1 MQHPY
6 LPHGLF
12 VTFEGP
18 EGSGKSTQIGLLDKH
33 LCDLGYEVLVT
44 REPGGT
50 PMGEELRRILM
61 ELRDEK
67 VAPESELLLFGA
79 SRAQHMCNVI
89 LPHLEKGGVVLC
101 DRFADSTTAYQ
112 GYARKLNMDF
122 IQRMHE
128 LTLYGRWP
136 DLTLLLDI
144 SVDES
149 ERRTQQRDGDTP
161 VDRFASENRA
171 FHFAVREGFLDLA
184 RHNQKR
190 FRVISADLTVDDVAA
205 RIREE
210 VSHVLR

>member
-6 LPHGLF
+6 LPRGLF

-18 EGSGKSTQIGLLDKH
+18 EGCGKTTQIGLLEKH
-33 LCDLGYEVLVT
+33 LRDLGYDVLVT

-61 ELRDEK
+61 ELRDEQIT
-67 VAPESELLLFGA
+67 PESELLLFGA
-79 SRAQHMCNVI
+79 SRAQHMHDVI
-89 LPHLEKGGVVLC
+89 LPQLEKGGVVLC

-112 GYARKLNMDF
+112 GYARKLSMDF

-149 ERRTQQRDGDTP
+149 ERRTQQRDGERP
-161 VDRFASENRA
+161 VDRFAKENRA

-184 RHNQKR
+184 SHNHKR
-190 FRVISADLTVDDVAA
+190 FRVISADMPVAEVAA

-210 VSHVLR
+210 VAHVLR